1 MNTVGI
7 ALTAAAVGLAVVGLN
22 PPGRLKPAGTSG
34 DDATSVVPD
43 PLSESQDSLRY
54 MLEQAGLAP
63 SWVLFFETV
72 ALNESKF
79 NHLTGLGN
87 PQLFPDWAE
96 PNVDA
101 SVSSQ
106 QREQRAAARA
116 YERNA
121 ERFRDCG
128 HPVAEYTFGSGG
140 WFGMLPANALAAFN
154 GTAYQCMHPYFV
166 FFPGASVVMAIEFA
180 RRLMS
185 WSSWKS
191 KPTFANLRV
200 GWGDPSAMGN
210 SSAISESVAR
220 LKELLSELG
229 ANPNIASMRPPI
241 LPAADPVG
249 LFDHLDS
256 L

>member
-1 MNTVGI
+1 MNNLVIALAAVGI
-7 ALTAAAVGLAVVGLN
+7 AAVALK
-22 PPGRLKPAGTSG
+22 PPGRSKPAGTSG
-34 DDATSVVPD
+34 DDTTTVIPT

-54 MLEQAGLAP
+54 HLEEAGLAP
-63 SWVLFFETV
+63 SWVLFFEAI
-72 ALNESKF
+72 ALNESRF

-87 PQLFPDWAE
+87 PQLFPSWAE

-106 QREQRAAARA
+106 QREQRAATRA

-121 ERFRDCG
+121 ARFQGCG
-128 HPVAEYTFGSGG
+128 HPSADYTFGSGG
-140 WFGMLPANALAAFN
+140 WFGMLPANALAAFD

-200 GWGDPSAMGN
+200 GWGDPSKMGDRG
-210 SSAISESVAR
+210 AISKSGAR
-220 LKELLSELG
+220 LKELLSEFG
-229 ANPNIASMRPPI
+229 ANPNIASMRPPS